1 MQREGWRGGESAAQT
16 ETETCEGT
24 RPGGTEK
31 AEREQGDAVEQPW
44 AVCKM
49 PGDGSG
55 QLQCVR
61 ARASG
66 CVCICGCHF
75 HKPASLPGLS
85 SEGGAMRKPRLRLA
99 PASSALSFLRLL
111 SLSV

>member
-1 MQREGWRGGESAAQT
+1 MQREERRGGESEAET
-16 ETETCEGT
+16 ETETCAGT

-44 AVCKM
+44 VVCKM

-61 ARASG
+61 AHASG
-66 CVCICGCHF
+66 CVCICEYHF

-85 SEGGAMRKPRLRLA
+85 CSWGGCDEETP
-99 PASSALSFLRLL
+99 SSSLLCPL
-111 SLSV
+111 SL